1 MLSTRPYLM
10 RAIYEW
16 CMDAGFTPHLLVQVD
31 EQTRVPRSYVKDG
44 QIVLNIG
51 AGAVRDLTIDND
63 WVLFSARFS
72 GVSHEIA
79 VPINRVAAIFAREN
93 GQGMHFEVQE
103 AIEGQALESTDESAV
118 DQLSESPEPPE
129 PPKGR
134 PQLKVIK

>member
-1 MLSTRPYLM
+1 MLSTRPYLI

-16 CMDAGFTPHLLVQVD
+16 CVDAGFTPYLLVQVD
-31 EQTRVPRSYVKDG
+31 EHTRVPKGYVKDG

-51 AGAVRDLTIDND
+51 AGAVRDLAIDND

-72 GVSHEIA
+72 GTSHEIA
-79 VPINRVAAIFAREN
+79 VPVKRVAAIFAREN
-93 GQGMHFEVQE
+93 GQGMHFDVEEPAREPAANTAME
-103 AIEGQALESTDESAV
+103 AGTDV
-118 DQLSESPEPPE
+118 TPE

>member
-1 MLSTRPYLM
+1 MVSTRPYLM

-16 CMDAGFTPHLLVQVD
+16 CLDAGYTPHLLVQVD
-31 EQTRVPRSYVKDG
+31 EHTRVPKGYVKNG

-51 AGAVRDLTIDND
+51 AGAVRDLAIDND

-72 GVSHEIA
+72 GASQEIA
-79 VPINRVAAIFAREN
+79 VPVNRVAAIFAREN
-93 GQGMHFEVQE
+93 GQGMHFEVE
-103 AIEGQALESTDESAV
+103 ETAGEHAANTAVESSNES
-118 DQLSESPEPPE
+118 PPE

>member
-1 MLSTRPYLM
+1 MLSTRPYLI

-31 EQTRVPRSYVKDG
+31 EHTRVPQGYVKDG

-51 AGAVRDLTIDND
+51 AGAVRDLAIDND

-72 GVSHEIA
+72 GISHEIA
-79 VPINRVAAIFAREN
+79 VPINRIAAIFAREN
-93 GQGMHFEVQE
+93 GQGLHFDVQE
-103 AIEGQALESTDESAV
+103 TAGEQAASSSVETG
-118 DQLSESPEPPE
+118 SELPPE

>member
-1 MLSTRPYLM
+1 MLSTRPYLI

-16 CMDAGFTPHLLVQVD
+16 CVDAGFTPHLLVQVD
-31 EQTRVPRSYVKDG
+31 EHTRVPRGYVKDG

-51 AGAVRDLTIDND
+51 ANAVRDLAIDND

-72 GVSHEIA
+72 GTSQEIA

-93 GQGMHFEVQE
+93 GQGMHFDVQE
-103 AIEGQALESTDESAV
+103 SAGDPAANTAVESDDE
-118 DQLSESPEPPE
+118 EPPE

>member
-1 MLSTRPYLM
+1 MLSTRPYLI

-16 CMDAGFTPHLLVQVD
+16 CVDAGFTPHVLVHVD
-31 EQTRVPRSYVKDG
+31 ENTRVPSGYVKDG
-44 QIVLNIG
+44 QIVLNVG
-51 AGAVRDLTIDND
+51 AGAVRDLVIDND
-63 WVLFSARFS
+63 WIMFSARFS

-103 AIEGQALESTDESAV
+103 STEGENVPVT
-118 DQLSESPEPPE
+118 SEMPEDEPPE

-134 PQLKVIK
+134 PQLKVVK

>member
-1 MLSTRPYLM
+1 MLSTRPYLI

-16 CMDAGFTPHLLVQVD
+16 CNDAGFTPHILVQVD
-31 EQTRVPRSYVKDG
+31 EHTRVPAGYVKDG

-51 AGAVRDLTIDND
+51 GNAVRDLAIDND

-72 GVSHEIA
+72 GMSQEIA

-93 GQGMHFEVQE
+93 GQGMHFDVLE
-103 AIEGQALESTDESAV
+103 AGAEEAGTSAPQPPE
-118 DQLSESPEPPE
+118 DQPPE

-134 PQLKVIK
+134 PQLKVVK

>member
-1 MLSTRPYLM
+1 MLSTRPYLI

-16 CMDAGFTPHLLVQVD
+16 CTDAGFTPHLLVHVD
-31 EQTRVPRSYVKDG
+31 EHTRVPRGYVKDG
-44 QIVLNIG
+44 QIVLNVG
-51 AGAVRDLTIDND
+51 AGAVRDLAIDND

-72 GVSHEIA
+72 GSSHEIA

-93 GQGMHFEVQE
+93 GQGMHFDVQE
-103 AIEGQALESTDESAV
+103 TAGEHAANTVVETGGES
-118 DQLSESPEPPE
+118 PPE